1 MSRPFFLSSVLGEWK
16 IIRNF
21 ASMKM
26 KRLYFVL
33 LFSVLSVL
41 TSLAQYDFL
50 TAHRGVI
57 EGGYDF

>member
-33 LFSVLSVL
+33 LFLYSLSL
-41 TSLAQYDFL
+41 
-50 TAHRGVI
+50 
-57 EGGYDF
+57 